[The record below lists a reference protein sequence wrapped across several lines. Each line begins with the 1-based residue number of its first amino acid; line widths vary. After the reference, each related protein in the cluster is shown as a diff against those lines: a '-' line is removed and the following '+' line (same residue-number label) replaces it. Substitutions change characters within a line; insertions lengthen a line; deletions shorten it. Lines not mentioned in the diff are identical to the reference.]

1 MLPSTPII
9 DSLEK
14 PSDKG
19 LVEPPMY
26 FMARARS
33 WLPFNN
39 PLSAKPKTDIEK
51 EKPVKERE
59 KPVKERETPVKE
71 RETCQ
76 GMQPETDRYDIAFYL
91 MDLAATIAAIFM
103 AVMAFYRQRTILNG
117 ALVFVAVFLRYV
129 YLAFRLF
136 TFWL

>member
-1 MLPSTPII
+1 MQPVTPII
-9 DSLEK
+9 DALEK

-33 WLPFNN
+33 WFPFKN
-39 PLSAKPKTDIEK
+39 PLSASPKIAKANEKEK
-51 EKPVKERE
+51 EKPVQD
-59 KPVKERETPVKE
+59 
-71 RETCQ
+71 TCQ
-76 GMQPETDRYDIAFYL
+76 GMQPETDRYDLAFYL
-91 MDLAATIAAIFM
+91 MDLAASIAAIFM

-117 ALVFVAVFLRYV
+117 ALVFVAVFVRYI